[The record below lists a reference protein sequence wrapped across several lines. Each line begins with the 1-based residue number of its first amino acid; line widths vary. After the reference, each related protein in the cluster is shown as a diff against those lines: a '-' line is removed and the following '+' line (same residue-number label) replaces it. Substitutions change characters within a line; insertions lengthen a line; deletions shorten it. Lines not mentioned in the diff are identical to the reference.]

1 MKKVMM
7 IFVAMSFASMIMLSC
22 TQKAEDIKL
31 SNLKTACDYID
42 AMEKI
47 SDAAIKT
54 KGDKSKGDLSQ
65 EDKNYL
71 KVLKNK
77 IEDIGGSAKKKY
89 TPKEFQ
95 ECSNYEIAIDK
106 IKKAMDIIDGR

>member
-1 MKKVMM
+1 MM

-77 IEDIGGSAKKKY
+77 IEDIGGSAEKKY
-89 TPKEFQ
+89 TLAELE
-95 ECSNYEIAIDK
+95 ECSNFEIAIDK
-106 IKKAMDIIDGR
+106 IKKARAIIKGR